1 MRQVKRFR
9 LYDKYNVD
17 LWGQLAFH
25 RTKRFKLQ
33 LYKMLYRKRKLFGY
47 KYKEQL
53 NLLKVNKPRRGFG
66 RIRSRYKKQMQEK
79 QKLRYFYGFARDKQV
94 KRFYNWARAQRGVVY
109 DNFAGLLESRVLSI
123 LYRAGFVSSMRTG
136 NQVILHHGV
145 LVNGKRTRRY
155 NFTLVPGQII
165 EFTRKDL
172 ERLFELRKRV
182 NPRINWSIKGG
193 VKKEKKMGYYN
204 RRKKRKQ
211 KLPASYNLIR
221 RGKLTKRIK
230 ERARR
235 KFKRDFWNYKRNV
248 LQIFMMPPNYLEVNK
263 KLVKVMLVYRPKA
276 SEIYYPFRLELNDVI
291 GFYS

>member
-25 RTKRFKLQ
+25 RTKRFRLQ
-33 LYKMLYRKRKLFGY
+33 IYKMLYRKRKLFGNAY
-47 KYKEQL
+47 KDKL
-53 NLLKVNKPRRGFG
+53 NLLTVNKPRRGFG
-66 RIRSRYKKQMQEK
+66 RRRSLYKKQMQEK

-94 KRFYNWARAQRGVVY
+94 KRFYCWARAQRGIVY

-145 LVNGKRTRRY
+145 LVNGKRIRRY

-165 EFTRKDL
+165 EFTVKDL
-172 ERLFELRKRV
+172 KRLLKLRKKYT
-182 NPRINWSIKGG
+182 PGIDWSIRGG
-193 VKKEKKMGYYN
+193 LR
-204 RRKKRKQ
+204 RRKKKKVWAHNRRRKQ
-211 KLPASYNLIR
+211 KIPANYSLIR
-221 RGKLTKRIK
+221 KGKLTPEIKR
-230 ERARR
+230 RAQIRFGISFWKLKR
-235 KFKRDFWNYKRNV
+235 KPLKV
-248 LQIFMMPPNYLEVNK
+248 FMRPPNYLEVNK
-263 KLVKVMLVYRPKA
+263 KLIKVMLVYRPKA
-276 SEIYYPFRLELNDVI
+276 SEVYYPFNLELNDVI